1 MLEIRKLK
9 LREVLEIRTPRFSDD
24 RGFFSEIWNAA
35 TWAQAGI
42 SAEFV
47 QDNHSLSV
55 RPGVLRGLHYQLP
68 PFAQDKLVRVSKG
81 AIFDVA
87 IDLRRS
93 SATFGKWVGLRV
105 SAEAGN
111 QIFVPKG
118 FAHGFLT
125 LEPNTEVQY
134 KVTAPYSPDHERSVR
149 YDDSEIGVEWPV
161 VAGGIQLSAKDE
173 AAPMLSE
180 AEVFA

>member
-1 MLEIRKLK
+1 MLEIRKLG
-9 LREVLEIRTPRFSDD
+9 LAEVLEIRTPRFSDD
-24 RGFFSEIWNAA
+24 RGFFSEVWNAA
-35 TWAQAGI
+35 TWAQAGL

-55 RPGVLRGLHYQLP
+55 KLGVLRGLHYQLP

-87 IDLRRS
+87 VDLRRS
-93 SATFGKWVGLRV
+93 SPTFGMWVGLRV

-125 LEPNTEVQY
+125 LEPYTEVQY
-134 KVTAPYSPDHERSVR
+134 KVTAPYSPDHERAVR
-149 YDDSEIGVEWPV
+149 YNDPEIGVEWPV
-161 VAGGIQLSAKDE
+161 MTGGFHLSAKDE
-173 AAPMLSE
+173 VAPMLSE
-180 AEVFA
+180 IEVFA